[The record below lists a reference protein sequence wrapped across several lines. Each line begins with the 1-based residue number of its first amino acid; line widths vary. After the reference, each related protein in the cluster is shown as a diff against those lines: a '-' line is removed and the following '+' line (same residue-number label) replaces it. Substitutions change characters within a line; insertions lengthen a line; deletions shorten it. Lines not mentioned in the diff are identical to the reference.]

1 MSRLLG
7 LAFLVLASAAA
18 AEPVNGSEFQ
28 LPAETIAEPPDPLS
42 FKRGFQIPRVDYVG
56 PSGSA
61 ERKHG
66 IVAGV
71 ELSPNA
77 VIGIGLFDR
86 KRRTTRLLNDQQL
99 DKPRRGKKI
108 AVGVTLRF

>member
-18 AEPVNGSEFQ
+18 AEPANGSEFQ
-28 LPAETIAEPPDPLS
+28 LPAGALAEPPDPLS
-42 FKRGFQIPRVDYVG
+42 VKRGLQIPRVDYVS

-61 ERKHG
+61 GRKHG

-86 KRRTTRLLNDQQL
+86 KRRTTGLLNDPQL
-99 DKPRRGKKI
+99 DKPRRGKKV